1 MSISKTIK
9 AQILRYHY
17 VEKWRVG
24 TIARELGVHHS
35 SVSRVLSQKGAAKEQ
50 LIAKDSMIIPYL
62 PFIIETLTRFPK
74 LPASRLHVMAQERGY
89 PGGSSHFRH
98 FVSLYRP
105 KPAAEAYLRLRT
117 LPGEQA
123 QVDWGHFNYLMIG
136 QAKRPLMAFVI
147 VLSYSRKIFL
157 RFYLNQQTANF
168 LRGHVAAFKA
178 FGGVPRVCLYDNLK
192 SAVLE
197 RQGEAIRFNPTLL
210 DFAAHYRFEPRPV
223 AVARGN
229 EKGRV
234 ERAIRYIRDNFFP
247 AREFDSLED
256 LNQQAEQWCEGVAAN
271 RPCPENKSQTVR
283 AIFEQE
289 QDKLMPLP
297 ETPYPVHEQKDV
309 RVGKTPYVRFDW
321 NDYSVPHKYV
331 RCTLSVRATQEKVF
345 ILNAGGVIAEHKRSY
360 DKAQQIE
367 TPEHLQKLVDRK
379 KHARQHRGQNRLT
392 HALPIAG
399 AFLEKAA
406 DHHYHLGST
415 VKNLLQ
421 LLDEY
426 GAAEL
431 EVAMK
436 EALSKNVPHPN
447 SVRIS
452 LQKNREEAGKLPPIK
467 LDLPD
472 DKRIREQV
480 IHPHDLNE
488 YDELQS
494 STLEE
499 KTHE

>member
-1 MSISKTIK
+1 M
-9 AQILRYHY
+9 
-17 VEKWRVG
+17 
-24 TIARELGVHHS
+24 
-35 SVSRVLSQKGAAKEQ
+35 
-50 LIAKDSMIIPYL
+50 
-62 PFIIETLTRFPK
+62 
-74 LPASRLHVMAQERGY
+74 
-89 PGGSSHFRH
+89 
-98 FVSLYRP
+98 
-105 KPAAEAYLRLRT
+105 
-117 LPGEQA
+117 
-123 QVDWGHFNYLMIG
+123 
-136 QAKRPLMAFVI
+136 
-147 VLSYSRKIFL
+147 
-157 RFYLNQQTANF
+157 
-168 LRGHVAAFKA
+168 
-178 FGGVPRVCLYDNLK
+178 
-192 SAVLE
+192 
-197 RQGEAIRFNPTLL
+197 
-210 DFAAHYRFEPRPV
+210 
-223 AVARGN
+223 
-229 EKGRV
+229 
-234 ERAIRYIRDNFFP
+234 
-247 AREFDSLED
+247 
-256 LNQQAEQWCEGVAAN
+256 
-271 RPCPENKSQTVR
+271 
-283 AIFEQE
+283 
-289 QDKLMPLP
+289 
-297 ETPYPVHEQKDV
+297 
-309 RVGKTPYVRFDW
+309 
-321 NDYSVPHKYV
+321 

-392 HALPIAG
+392 HARPIAG